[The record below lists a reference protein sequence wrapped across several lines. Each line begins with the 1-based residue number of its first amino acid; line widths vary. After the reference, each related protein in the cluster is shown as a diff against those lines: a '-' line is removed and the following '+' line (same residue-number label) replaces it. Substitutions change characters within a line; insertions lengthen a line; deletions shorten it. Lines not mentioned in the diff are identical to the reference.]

1 MELNIIEKTENPVL
15 NRTEIDFEC
24 LYHGEATPKLLDIKS
39 KLVALLDADKELMVV
54 DNVQPFFGEGRAKC
68 YAKIYDSKESLNDI
82 ETKHILEK
90 NKEASKEEE
99 EDQEE

>member
-82 ETKHILEK
+82 ETAHILEK
-90 NKEASKEEE
+90 NKEASAKK